1 MTTSEAP
8 EAAISDSKARI
19 CSRVR
24 ALPSGAEPICK
35 AATVVAVMVVPVGG
49 VAVKAVVS
57 GAP

>member
-19 CSRVR
+19 CSSVR

-35 AATVVAVMVVPVGG
+35 AATVVAVMVVPEGVGG
-49 VAVKAVVS
+49 MEALVS
-57 GAP
+57 GGP